1 MGAAA
6 STLKMGR
13 LEAPARHKT
22 HIDQHQ
28 HRELRRS
35 VAETAG
41 YIKKR
46 SADGPLH
53 GRSSGV

>member
-13 LEAPARHKT
+13 LEAPARHKP

-28 HRELRRS
+28 RRALRRPI
-35 VAETAG
+35 AETAG
-41 YIKKR
+41 YTQKR
-46 SADGPLH
+46 HATGPL
-53 GRSSGV
+53 RSR